1 MILKR
6 WRDVSN
12 IDNHPPPTNN
22 AEPWRETK
30 HRSGQ
35 TLASTPQHQ
44 ITKPLAGFPPC
55 IYTDSDTLRA
65 SKFLRSS
72 IFLFILLHH
81 AWRLGVSGCVSPNWC
96 AQMLGLGNEREH
108 LMLWLC
114 VGENRR
120 VVVVVASGG

>member
-12 IDNHPPPTNN
+12 IDNHPPTYQQCR
-22 AEPWRETK
+22 A
-30 HRSGQ
+30 
-35 TLASTPQHQ
+35 
-44 ITKPLAGFPPC
+44 LAGYKAPVW
-55 IYTDSDTLRA
+55 SDLGLLSTAPDHKAPSGVSTLHIHRQ
-65 SKFLRSS
+65 RYPSS
-72 IFLFILLHH
+72 FKIFTVFYSLFFLLHH

-120 VVVVVASGG
+120 VVVVVAGGG

>member
-12 IDNHPPPTNN
+12 TDYRPPPTNN
-22 AEPWRETK
+22 AEPWRDTK
-30 HRSGQ
+30 HRSGW
-35 TLASTPQHQ
+35 TLASNPQHQ

-72 IFLFILLHH
+72 ILFFF
-81 AWRLGVSGCVSPNWC
+81 
-96 AQMLGLGNEREH
+96 
-108 LMLWLC
+108 
-114 VGENRR
+114 
-120 VVVVVASGG
+120 VASCVAFRRQRLCITQLVCADVGSWK

>member
-22 AEPWRETK
+22 AEPWRDTK

-35 TLASTPQHQ
+35 TLASAPQHQ

-65 SKFLRSS
+65 SKLLRSS
-72 IFLFILLHH
+72 IFFFCCIM
-81 AWRLGVSGCVSPNWC
+81 RGVQASAAAYHPTGVRRCWVFGMSESIWC
-96 AQMLGLGNEREH
+96 CGFVLVKADVL
-108 LMLWLC
+108 
-114 VGENRR
+114 
-120 VVVVVASGG
+120 